1 MWALGNIAG
10 ISTRARDSIL
20 ECGIVNKI
28 LKILSQ
34 PIMNGTMLSYTYWTI
49 SSLCKGKPDP
59 PIKFVIL

>member
-1 MWALGNIAG
+1 MCALGNIAG
-10 ISTRARDSIL
+10 IGIEARDMVL

-49 SSLCKGKPDP
+49 STLCKGKPDP
-59 PIKFVIL
+59 SIEYVIL